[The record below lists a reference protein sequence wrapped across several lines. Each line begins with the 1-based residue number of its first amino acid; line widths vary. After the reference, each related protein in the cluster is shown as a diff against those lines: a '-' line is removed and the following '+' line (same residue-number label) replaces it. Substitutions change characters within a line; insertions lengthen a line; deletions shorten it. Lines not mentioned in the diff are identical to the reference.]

1 MVRAWHID
9 ESKLDENKL
18 ELSENERELVN
29 LEDLKEHTGVLYWK
43 LNADTYNE
51 DGTLDE
57 IRKCRGYTYADE
69 IEVSSKTLPNFDV
82 MIKKFASEHLHTDEE
97 IRFILAG
104 KGYFDVRDAN
114 SDDWIRIE
122 VVGGDLIILPAGIYH
137 RLVLDKDRYIKAK
150 RNDVKG
156 SFLDRMENGSA
167 NMWGMGF
174 STELRIPFPFSPK
187 ISP

>member
-150 RNDVKG
+150 RNINY
-156 SFLDRMENGSA
+156 SFSLERQYGPHMKEVI
-167 NMWGMGF
+167 
-174 STELRIPFPFSPK
+174 R
-187 ISP
+187 